1 MLGEE
6 ARASAV
12 IGLIGVLLLLA
23 FSVSE
28 YDSLLSGISLSN
40 NIRTA
45 VNNAVRASLETG
57 GAGEAVGEVFEGSS
71 LFTGEVES
79 YFKPRRGYYASEF
92 ANDVNL
98 SVSFECGTPAC
109 TQTLQGGV
117 SFERDFTALVDAACE
132 TAADARPVK
141 CRVSFSETRYS
152 AKEPP
157 ESFGTASLPLPLH
170 WRDFLN
176 GEQERVLSEIN
187 SLQKKNVLEKPFLF
201 WAGKPSQV
209 VSEVVELVALGG
221 IAYGA
226 YSADEIFLFDAQQ
239 KYGSKYPDGSASP
252 QEFLSNAKK
261 LAEAKTRRPATEKEL
276 AQECSR
282 QMDSQPNAAERG
294 IAKLTALFS
303 GLPIC
308 ILWSKMGELSSNN
321 LPPVFYAMPEEK
333 SLKERVRLATAIF
346 LLDREAK
353 QGIADVYPAIAAE
366 NQFAWLNKTGAQTAS
381 QPIQFLKNSRTNFS
395 EIKKRFNADLRISE
409 SLMRYF
415 ELDGNELRTV
425 GGQRM
430 RAWLKTTRSCDEESC
445 GGTISIES
453 NP

>member
-170 WRDFLN
+170 W
-176 GEQERVLSEIN
+176 GT
-187 SLQKKNVLEKPFLF
+187 SLTANKNAFCRKSTACRKRMCWKNRFCF
-201 WAGKPSQV
+201 GR
-209 VSEVVELVALGG
+209 
-221 IAYGA
+221 
-226 YSADEIFLFDAQQ
+226 
-239 KYGSKYPDGSASP
+239 ASP
-252 QEFLSNAKK
+252 
-261 LAEAKTRRPATEKEL
+261 RRL
-276 AQECSR
+276 
-282 QMDSQPNAAERG
+282 
-294 IAKLTALFS
+294 
-303 GLPIC
+303 
-308 ILWSKMGELSSNN
+308 
-321 LPPVFYAMPEEK
+321 
-333 SLKERVRLATAIF
+333 
-346 LLDREAK
+346 
-353 QGIADVYPAIAAE
+353 
-366 NQFAWLNKTGAQTAS
+366 
-381 QPIQFLKNSRTNFS
+381 
-395 EIKKRFNADLRISE
+395 
-409 SLMRYF
+409 
-415 ELDGNELRTV
+415 
-425 GGQRM
+425 
-430 RAWLKTTRSCDEESC
+430 
-445 GGTISIES
+445 
-453 NP
+453 